1 MTVMIDKFF
10 GVHPQVVRSGS
21 WASMKPGEQN
31 LYIYLMAESE
41 RRCTREL
48 ETTDAK
54 ILELVG
60 VAPRTLCNARK
71 KLSERGLI
79 QCRPQGGNRYKYL
92 ICNPET
98 GLPYPGDPKIPIKY
112 MKKAVTSVNSG
123 SGPTQGIAPST
134 TMDLSKPE
142 PLSAHGCPLEFK

>member
-1 MTVMIDKFF
+1 MTVMIDRFF
-10 GVHPQVVRSGS
+10 GVHPEVVRSGV

-48 ETTDAK
+48 ETTDAGIEK
-54 ILELVG
+54 LVG
-60 VAPRTLCNARK
+60 IAPRTLCNARK

-79 QCRPQGGNRYKYL
+79 KCHTQGGNKYQYI

-98 GLPYPGDPKIPIKY
+98 GFPYPGDPKTPIKY
-112 MKKAVTSVNSG
+112 MRKSVTSVNSG
-123 SGPTQGIAPST
+123 SSSAQRIAPST

-142 PLSAHGCPLEFK
+142 SLSSHGCPLKFE